1 MGEPMARNLI
11 NSGYQLTGYDTNREA
26 VDRLAA
32 DGAEAVS
39 SLKGADASADVVIT
53 MLPDDRVVQEA
64 VTGKDGAMEGMPEG
78 RGVIRLS

>member
-64 VTGKDGAMEGMPEG
+64 VTGKDGATEGMPEG
-78 RGVIRLS
+78 RGG

>member
-64 VTGKDGAMEGMPEG
+64 VTGKDGAREGMPEG

>member
-1 MGEPMARNLI
+1 M
-11 NSGYQLTGYDTNREA
+11 
-26 VDRLAA
+26 
-32 DGAEAVS
+32 VS
-39 SLKGADASADVVIT
+39 FVITKWGVWALLFHGRIHLQFVQEGDVVIT